1 MSAAKKADSVYVGRA
16 LPSELHVV
24 LHGMPQRFFEDSPF
38 LLHIQ
43 VARLISEGRFLIA
56 QRGTQLLGGVA
67 WQDDIAFGA
76 LYAKLLFVKD
86 ELQFAPIAARLMREL
101 IAIGKE
107 QEARAIFADVP
118 EHSPLL
124 KALDAVPGSREVGY
138 IEDFCEPNVKSIMV
152 QFDLSQSAR
161 LIRHAERMI
170 VERGENAEIGAADE
184 H

>member
-1 MSAAKKADSVYVGRA
+1 MCAAQRADSIHVGRA

-24 LHGMPQRFFEDSPF
+24 LNGMPQRFFEDSPF

-76 LYAKLLFVKD
+76 LYAKLLFVRD
-86 ELQFAPIAARLMREL
+86 QLQFTRITARLMREL

-107 QEARAIFADVP
+107 QQARAIFADLP

-138 IEDFCEPNVKSIMV
+138 IEDFGEPNVKSIMV
-152 QFDLSQSAR
+152 QFDLSQSTR
-161 LIRHAERMI
+161 LIRHAERLI
-170 VERGENAEIGAADE
+170 VKRGEDAEIGAVDE
-184 H
+184 Q